1 MTNGFQEKTFNEILG
16 GDHVNDPATIIP
28 IFPSG
33 TVRGVDGRGPYT
45 IKDIATVILA
55 SFREH
60 VLMVIDRDHQADL
73 APPGTPIKAAGWI
86 KRLFEKDGGVWAEVE
101 WTPSATQELKDKEYR
116 YISPTFE
123 HDKQGNVLRILR
135 ASLTNTPNFNMKAV
149 ASAQHNSHTPDP
161 KEETE
166 TMNKTILAIAAA
178 LGLAAPKTEEEVLEL
193 AKAKGL
199 ELEEAQKFK
208 VATAKALGLK
218 EDEKSET
225 VVSTAST
232 IKAAVENKAGEP
244 DPKKFV
250 SMDTFKETA
259 SQLKTLQDEITEDRA
274 SAAVDEAV
282 KAGKV
287 TPAMKSWASEYAKRD
302 LADFKKYV
310 ENAPV
315 IAAASTALKDKPS
328 TGKEELDD
336 EDKAVCSALGVT
348 HDEFKKA
355 SQQ

>member
-1 MTNGFQEKTFNEILG
+1 MTNGFQEKTFNEIPG
-16 GDHVNDPATIIP
+16 SDHVNAPSTIIP

-33 TVRGVDGRGPYT
+33 TVRGVDGRGPYAV
-45 IKDIATVILA
+45 KNIATVILA
-55 SFREH
+55 SIREY
-60 VLMVIDRDHQADL
+60 VYLVIDRDHQADL

-86 KRLFEKDGGVWAEVE
+86 KRLFEKDGGIWGEVE
-101 WTPSATQELKDKEYR
+101 WTPAATQELKDKEYR

-123 HDKQGNVLRILR
+123 HDKQGNVVRILR

-149 ASAQHNSHTPDP
+149 ASAQLNTPNP
-161 KEETE
+161 EEETE

-178 LGLAAPKTEEEVLEL
+178 LGLAAPKTEEDVLALVTATASEL
-193 AKAKGL
+193 AEAK
-199 ELEEAQKFK
+199 KFQGD
-208 VATAKALGLK
+208 AAKALGLK
-218 EDEKSET
+218 EDEILA
-225 VVSTAST
+225 TAST
-232 IKAAVENKAGEP
+232 IKALIEDKGGEP

-250 SMDTFKETA
+250 SMEVFTATA
-259 SQLKTLQDEITEDRA
+259 SQLKTLQDSVAEDRA
-274 SAAVDEAV
+274 DIAVEEAV

-287 TPAMKSWASEYAKRD
+287 TPAMKAWASEYAKRD

-315 IAAASTALKDKPS
+315 IASAAAVIKDKPA

-336 EDKAVCSALGVT
+336 EDKALCSSLGIS
-348 HDEFKKA
+348 HDAFKKA